1 MELLVDAVQTE
12 VARTK
17 KCSNLMTGD
26 QTFMHRHELEFEQ
39 TRTTILIGR
48 GLIGRAHELLV
59 ADAGLDPDQQI
70 YLAIDAGPDRIVAD
84 RHGRLFEA
92 ALGEQVG
99 VARGV
104 FEAVESAKS
113 MESVEQIW
121 DDLLEAGMNRRGL
134 LIGLGGGIVCDVAGF
149 AASGWMRGID
159 LVLAPTTLLCMVDAA
174 IGGKTGVNRPL
185 ANGGLAKNL
194 VGAFWPAK
202 LVICDCDVLATLGP
216 REFRAGLAECLKHAL
231 IDGEES
237 LLAFE
242 RDLPLVLTRNPE
254 AMPDFVARS
263 AGVKVSIVQ
272 RDPRESGD
280 RALLNLGHTYA
291 HALESQVDLKLLHG
305 EAVALGLVAACRA
318 ASAAGLLS
326 GHELERR
333 VAGLLDQCGLPTS
346 IPTGVSTDLEAL
358 REVMRLD
365 KKSLGGRI
373 RLVLPRAVGQIEVVD
388 GLADE
393 VVDAGWAAILRAD

>member
-134 LIGLGGGIVCDVAGF
+134 LVGLGGGIVCDVAGF

>member
-1 MELLVDAVQTE
+1 MEPLVEASETE
-12 VARTK
+12 VATTK
-17 KCSNLMTGD
+17 KCSNQMTGD
-26 QTFMHRHELEFEQ
+26 QDFMHRHELVFEQ

-48 GLIGRAHELLV
+48 GLIGRGHELLV
-59 ADAGLDPDQQI
+59 TDAGLVPDQRI
-70 YLAIDAGPDRIVAD
+70 YLAIDAGPERIVAD
-84 RHGRLFEA
+84 RHGRLLEA
-92 ALGEQVG
+92 ALEAQGG
-99 VARGV
+99 VARGI
-104 FEAVESAKS
+104 FEAAESAKS
-113 MESVEQIW
+113 METVERIW
-121 DDLLEAGMNRRGL
+121 DDLLQVGMDRRGL
-134 LIGLGGGIVCDVAGF
+134 LVAIGGGIVCDVAGF

-185 ANGGLAKNL
+185 ANGGLGKNL

-237 LLAFE
+237 LVAFE
-242 RDLPLVLTRNPE
+242 RDLPSVLERNPE
-254 AMPDFVARS
+254 TLPDFVARS

-291 HALESQVDLKLLHG
+291 HALESQVDLELLHG

-326 GHELERR
+326 GRELENR
-333 VAGLLDQCGLPTS
+333 VTGLLDRCGLPTC
-346 IPTGVSTDLEAL
+346 IPAGGSADLGAL

-365 KKSLGGRI
+365 KKSLGGQI

-393 VVDAGWAAILRAD
+393 VVDAGWAAILRAE

>member
-1 MELLVDAVQTE
+1 
-12 VARTK
+12 
-17 KCSNLMTGD
+17 MTGD